1 MCLDVLARTVLW
13 YIVFAGFAV
22 NYMLRINMNIAM
34 VSMVSWAY
42 LKNQTKTSQCEHSVA
57 VNSTSV
63 WRETDDSGFPWDETV
78 QNKILGSFFWF
89 HWVTQIPG
97 GLLARRYGTKA
108 IFGLSNFSCCIL
120 NLLIPTCAYAGY
132 KVLVANR
139 VLQGLIVGMAWPSM
153 HHLTAQWIPPNERSK
168 FVSAYLGSSVGVA
181 ITYPLCGMILNYLP
195 WEAVFYVTGAL
206 GTLWFIVWW
215 LLVYDSPSQHP
226 RISEKELKYIQDS
239 LGPALAKTKM
249 PIPWKSIAVSLPVY
263 MVIVAQWGGGWGLF
277 TLMTQAPTYFSVI
290 LGWNIR
296 MAGIWSGIPH
306 LCRWLFALS
315 FGIFADYLLRN
326 KKLSRTNVRKL
337 AVLFSNVLQGL
348 LVIGLAYSGCNSTA
362 AILFLVLGTGVHG
375 AVTSGP
381 LSNVVDISPNFA
393 SVLQGVV
400 GLVTNTPGFVSAY
413 LVGELT
419 FENQTLE
426 RWKLVFLITSGML
439 IVSGLIYLL
448 FADSELQPWNNGVVE
463 GSREEHESLSTK
475 REMISVVQTPSHTL
489 NENGEGNR
497 TKR

>member
-1 MCLDVLARTVLW
+1 MAVLARTVLW

-22 NYMLRINMNIAM
+22 NYMVRININIAM
-34 VSMVSWAY
+34 VSMVSWMY
-42 LKNQTKTSQCEHSVA
+42 LKNQTKTSQCIDPDI
-57 VNSTSV
+57 NGTSV
-63 WRETDDSGFPWDETV
+63 FKLEEDRGFPWDETI
-78 QNKILGSFFWF
+78 QNKILGAFFWF

-97 GLLARRYGTKA
+97 GVLARKYGTKA
-108 IFGLSNFSCCIL
+108 IFGLSNFSCCLL
-120 NLLIPTCAYAGY
+120 NLLIPACAYWDY
-132 KVLVANR
+132 KLLVANR
-139 VLQGLIVGMAWPSM
+139 VIQGLIVGMAWPSM

-181 ITYPLCGMILNYLP
+181 ITYPLCGFILNHLTWDY
-195 WEAVFYVTGAL
+195 VFYVTGVL
-206 GTLWFIVWW
+206 GTVWFIMWW

-226 RISEKELKYIQDS
+226 WITSEELKYIQDS
-239 LGPALAKTKM
+239 LGQTLAKKKTR
-249 PIPWKSIAVSLPVY
+249 IPWGSIATSVPVY

-290 LGWNIR
+290 LGLDIK

-306 LCRWLFALS
+306 LCRWLFALG
-315 FGIFADYLLRN
+315 FGIFADHLL
-326 KKLSRTNVRKL
+326 KKQALSRTNVRKL
-337 AVLFSNVLQGL
+337 AVFFSNILQGL
-348 LVIGLAYSGCNSTA
+348 LVIGLAYSGCNSQL
-362 AILFLVLGTGVHG
+362 AILFLILATGVHG

-419 FENQTLE
+419 FNNQTLE

-439 IVSGLIYLL
+439 ISSGIVYVL
-448 FADSELQPWNNGVVE
+448 FASSELQSWNSEASEAEEKEALSQRERISIVKINSDHSSNENSGRNG
-463 GSREEHESLSTK
+463 TK
-475 REMISVVQTPSHTL
+475 R
-489 NENGEGNR
+489 
-497 TKR
+497 